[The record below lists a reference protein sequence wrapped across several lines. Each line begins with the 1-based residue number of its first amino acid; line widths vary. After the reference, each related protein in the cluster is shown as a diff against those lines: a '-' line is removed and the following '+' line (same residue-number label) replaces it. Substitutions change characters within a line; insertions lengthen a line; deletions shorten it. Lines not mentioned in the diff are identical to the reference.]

1 MPRSGL
7 AASHLPHTLPSALH
21 TSLVVE
27 DVLHTTWTEINRPH
41 VVPARAPATPLLP
54 AKTPPEAHS
63 DQSKQMHAFVSHF
76 WDSAARQSTT
86 APNVNS
92 ALLSPPRRKETRPT
106 QPAPHPFLQSATA
119 ARKHL
124 ATVSFCPESVRPP
137 NLEAPLLQVRP
148 LSPRSRPQSACR
160 LPIPPAAHSSQPVHP
175 LRPHARA
182 DLPTQNAASPRPLLG
197 RICPRRAFLT
207 NPAIFSDAGCP
218 PVRRQ
223 KRRSMAIF
231 RWCWA

>member
-1 MPRSGL
+1 MPRSGV

-106 QPAPHPFLQSATA
+106 QPG
-119 ARKHL
+119 
-124 ATVSFCPESVRPP
+124 
-137 NLEAPLLQVRP
+137 
-148 LSPRSRPQSACR
+148 R
-160 LPIPPAAHSSQPVHP
+160 LI
-175 LRPHARA
+175 
-182 DLPTQNAASPRPLLG
+182 
-197 RICPRRAFLT
+197 
-207 NPAIFSDAGCP
+207 
-218 PVRRQ
+218 
-223 KRRSMAIF
+223 
-231 RWCWA
+231 